1 GRESEAP
8 EGRAAPQ
15 GGSQAG
21 RGQGRETSD
30 RPLPVR
36 RPSRPRGRR
45 LRGRGRRGPERRVMD
60 RHELERRV
68 EDLREQHPG
77 REEFV
82 AAVKELGESLDEE
95 SRVTLGQVLL
105 ER

>member
-1 GRESEAP
+1 
-8 EGRAAPQ
+8 
-15 GGSQAG
+15 
-21 RGQGRETSD
+21 
-30 RPLPVR
+30 
-36 RPSRPRGRR
+36 
-45 LRGRGRRGPERRVMD
+45 MD

-95 SRVTLGQVLL
+95 SRLILGQVLL
-105 ER
+105 ERQPETGGFDVLNKRLEEGGWIKRTMRKVEESEPKTRDG